1 VSREN
6 VETFKRSAEA
16 WNRGDLAAWI
26 DLFDPEVEWS
36 ALTEVFRGHEGVRQA
51 WRSFK
56 EHMQLRSRYIDVRD
70 LGQSVLALGEIEGW
84 GRATRL
90 NMKTEMAQLVTFR
103 SGKIL
108 SFRDFGSHAEAL
120 EAVGLEE

>member
-1 VSREN
+1 MSQEN

-36 ALTEVFRGHEGVRQA
+36 ALTEVFRGHEGVRRA
-51 WRSFK
+51 LRSFK

-103 SGKIL
+103 NGKIL